1 MTIVRIRHGEG
12 RYTGIIMVEV
22 KRGAR
27 GGIWWSRVATFP
39 TVERPANGPKT
50 KTSSSR
56 IEATSARPDSNAIHA
71 TLNSV
76 KQNDCGTL
84 APDSRF

>member
-39 TVERPANGPKT
+39 TVEQARKWAEDQNFI
-50 KTSSSR
+50 
-56 IEATSARPDSNAIHA
+56 IED
-71 TLNSV
+71 
-76 KQNDCGTL
+76 
-84 APDSRF
+84 